1 MNNSGYRITFDVDG
15 FDKSVVLPVNPNE
28 VTVAYPGNN
37 SNYDVEGIGEIIVP
51 RLPKLASVSFE
62 SFFPR
67 VGVTTPMANGDS
79 WYTPEWYLTFFRRLQ
94 RRKEPFRL
102 TITRGSDVYYDYN
115 NGMQDPDI
123 ITTDHLDTTFDQA
136 MILDI
141 SITDKGGEPGDLYY
155 TMSISEYRDASPQK
169 LAEISKQTL
178 DDDGNILSQQM
189 VTVPVRPIQRTTL
202 FPGQAVTVNGRVYT
216 AEDQAQDTWDQ
227 TKQRANQL
235 DRLITRV
242 LPPSVSN
249 KLHSVYIQG
258 LGWVD
263 KSSCSVAE
271 TKGTLG
277 LAQGVIRDD

>member
-1 MNNSGYRITFDVDG
+1 
-15 FDKSVVLPVNPNE
+15 
-28 VTVAYPGNN
+28 
-37 SNYDVEGIGEIIVP
+37 
-51 RLPKLASVSFE
+51 
-62 SFFPR
+62 
-67 VGVTTPMANGDS
+67 
-79 WYTPEWYLTFFRRLQ
+79 
-94 RRKEPFRL
+94 
-102 TITRGSDVYYDYN
+102 
-115 NGMQDPDI
+115 
-123 ITTDHLDTTFDQA
+123 
-136 MILDI
+136 
-141 SITDKGGEPGDLYY
+141 
-155 TMSISEYRDASPQK
+155 
-169 LAEISKQTL
+169 
-178 DDDGNILSQQM
+178 M